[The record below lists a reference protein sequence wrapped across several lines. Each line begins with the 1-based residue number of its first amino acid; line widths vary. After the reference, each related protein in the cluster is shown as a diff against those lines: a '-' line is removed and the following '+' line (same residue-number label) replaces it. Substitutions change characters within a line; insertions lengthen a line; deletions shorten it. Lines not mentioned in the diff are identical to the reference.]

1 MPVIYLL
8 SWDVHAVNYFV
19 APRNV
24 QGNHKIHVWV
34 NGEGL
39 EEKGSS
45 WQRSVPKFC
54 ICLLEYEPSFEA
66 DKCLEKKAGACFDC
80 ALCS

>member
-24 QGNHKIHVWV
+24 QGNHKIHVWA

-39 EEKGSS
+39 EEEGSS
-45 WQRSVPKFC
+45 
-54 ICLLEYEPSFEA
+54 
-66 DKCLEKKAGACFDC
+66 G
-80 ALCS
+80 